1 MVSVYD
7 FFDDIVC
14 INLDISHDRKK
25 HAQHYFDKLGI
36 PGRFF
41 TATKHPKGGMYG
53 CFDSHIQILQ
63 EAYDKGLNNILVFE
77 DDFLP
82 TASYSEEKLQVAI
95 DFMKSNDDWDVFYFG
110 YSFMNDSI
118 KGLSHIFNAQII
130 SDDILQHNCLFTQAL
145 CYSKRAIEK
154 ILNNYREYIGHIH
167 YDVVLAHHLHL
178 INYCIVP
185 MLFDQ
190 NFYFQHNNESKD
202 AIAAFFR
209 HLYPIFALTK
219 MNYRFSC
226 LKYYI
231 NLHPEY
237 VNYIYVFIV
246 ATMLFVCILRN
257 RL

>member
-14 INLDISHDRKK
+14 INLDISHDRRK

-95 DFMKSNDDWDVFYFG
+95 DFMKSNDDCDIMHLGYNVLKNNLNGFATILNGKYIKKDIVKYHPFG
-110 YSFMNDSI
+110 TTALYYNKKAI
-118 KGLSHIFNAQII
+118 KTILETYHDYIGLMHY
-130 SDDILQHNCLFTQAL
+130 DLFTSS
-145 CYSKRAIEK
+145 YTG
-154 ILNNYREYIGHIH
+154 LNI
-167 YDVVLAHHLHL
+167 
-178 INYCIVP
+178 YCIVP

-190 NFYFQHNNESKD
+190 NFYFQHNNESKY